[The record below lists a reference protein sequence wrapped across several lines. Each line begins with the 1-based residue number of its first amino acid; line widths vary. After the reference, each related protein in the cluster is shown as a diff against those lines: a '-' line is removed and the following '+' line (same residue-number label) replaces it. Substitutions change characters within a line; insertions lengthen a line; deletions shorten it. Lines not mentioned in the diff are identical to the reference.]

1 MNKVRVFTETI
12 EQTTVP
18 DEEGIM
24 KCRKCPHCGKLS
36 LSRLNCLSQR
46 QPRKFSSLKNDS

>member
-46 QPRKFSSLKNDS
+46 QPRKVFIIEE